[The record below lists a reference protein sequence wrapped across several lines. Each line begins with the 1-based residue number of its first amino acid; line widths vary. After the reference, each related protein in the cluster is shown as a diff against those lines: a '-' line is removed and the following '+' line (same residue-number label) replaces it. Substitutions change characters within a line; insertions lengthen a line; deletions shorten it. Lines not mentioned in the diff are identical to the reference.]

1 MIRPDSPDESTGPD
15 ATTAT
20 DGDVPEPSE
29 VTGLLQRWRQ
39 GDSAAFDR
47 LMPIV
52 YRELQHV
59 ARNHM
64 RDEDGSTL
72 QATALV
78 HEAYLRLLKMD
89 VEWQGRV
96 HLFAVAAGA
105 MRRILVDRARRRRA
119 EKRGGE
125 AQAVEL
131 AQVADLVAEGG
142 LGADDLMAL
151 DDALKSLGEL
161 DARKAKVLEL
171 RLFGGLTIQETSEAL
186 DISTATVERELR
198 MARAWVARRLRGADG
213 ED

>member
-1 MIRPDSPDESTGPD
+1 MIRPDSPESP
-15 ATTAT
+15 
-20 DGDVPEPSE
+20 PEPEADRASE
-29 VTGLLQRWRQ
+29 VTALLKRWRG
-39 GDSAAFDR
+39 GDGDAFDR

-52 YRELQHV
+52 YNELQHV

-64 RDEDGSTL
+64 RAEDGSTL

-125 AQAVEL
+125 ARPVEL
-131 AQVADLVAEGG
+131 GEVADFVADGG
-142 LGADDLMAL
+142 LGADELVAL
-151 DDALKSLGEL
+151 DEVLHDLAEL
-161 DARKAKVLEL
+161 DERKAKVLEL
-171 RLFGGLTIQETSEAL
+171 RLFGGLTIQETAEAV

-198 MARAWVARRLRGADG
+198 MARAWVARRLRGDG
-213 ED
+213 D